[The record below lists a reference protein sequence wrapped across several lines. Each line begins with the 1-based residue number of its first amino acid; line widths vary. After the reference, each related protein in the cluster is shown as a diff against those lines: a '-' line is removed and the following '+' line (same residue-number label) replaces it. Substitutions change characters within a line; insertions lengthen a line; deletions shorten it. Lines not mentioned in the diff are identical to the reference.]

1 MNFRNE
7 IAVTQLSLD
16 KSGERGRR
24 LTNAVYAVAKRG
36 FKTQGTK
43 KSCWTSLTMREKPG
57 TPPQSKGQF
66 QV

>member
-7 IAVTQLSLD
+7 TAVTQLSLD

-36 FKTQGTK
+36 FKTQGNKEILLDFTDYE
-43 KSCWTSLTMREKPG
+43 REARDS
-57 TPPQSKGQF
+57 TTE
-66 QV
+66 